1 MPTHDDH
8 MHPVSVERSLLATLL
23 HAGDAYAEISATIRA
38 AHFCDR
44 RHALIYGAVEQ
55 AARESQPISVVT
67 VKDVL
72 QRQGGYEAAGGDDYL
87 DEVYCHVPAGGNVE
101 WFAGRLVEAWKLRQ
115 LVEAS
120 RANIKAITDGGTF
133 VEEIIEGCVERVL
146 RIADQDTVGGP
157 IALADDIQVAYQ
169 TSLDAR
175 EKPSSA
181 RIATGYAKLDCY
193 LGGLQRGS
201 LIVLA
206 ARTGMGKTALA
217 LNIAAQVAAEPA
229 QRVVVFSMEMTRK
242 EIADRVLAREAGLDV
257 QRVALGLLDDSQR
270 RKLAAAAARVAGP
283 CERIL
288 LDAAG
293 TITPAMIRAHVR
305 RLQRRQPVS
314 LVVVDYLQL
323 VTSAGRAENQNVRIG
338 QISRELKSMAMDLDV
353 PVLALSQFSREA
365 ARRDGEPQL
374 SDLRDSGSIENDANA
389 VVFIHHDDMA
399 AWQKGESDL
408 ATIIIAKNRN
418 GMTGRFKMRWLGSC
432 VTFEEIVGA

>member
-1 MPTHDDH
+1 MTPRDDH

-23 HAGDAYAEISATIRA
+23 QAPSAFAEVSATVRTD
-38 AHFCDR
+38 HFSDR
-44 RHALIYGAVEQ
+44 RHALIYGAIEQ
-55 AARESQPISVVT
+55 AYRESQPITVIT

-72 QRQGGYEAAGGDDYL
+72 QRQTALAAAGGDDYL
-87 DEVYCHVPAGGNVE
+87 DEVYCHVPTGGNLE
-101 WFAGRLVEAWKLRQ
+101 WFAGRILEAWRMRS

-120 RANIKAITDGGTF
+120 QRNVQALRDGGTF
-133 VEEIIEGCVERVL
+133 VEDIIEECVERIL
-146 RIADQDTVGGP
+146 RVADQDVVGGP
-157 IALADDIQVAYQ
+157 VPLAQDVEAAYQ
-169 TSLDAR
+169 TSLVAQ
-175 EKPSSA
+175 EKPSVA
-181 RIATGYAKLDCY
+181 RIATGYPKLDRY

-217 LNIAAQVAAEPA
+217 LNIAAQVAADPA
-229 QRVVVFSMEMTRK
+229 QRVAVFSMEMTRK

-257 QRVALGLLDDSQR
+257 QRVALGLLDESQR
-270 RKLAAAAARVAGP
+270 RKLAAAAARISGP

-288 LDAAG
+288 LDATG
-293 TITPAMIRAHVR
+293 TITPQAIRGHVR

-314 LVVVDYLQL
+314 LVIVDYLQL
-323 VTSAGRAENQNVRIG
+323 VTGNGRAENQNVRIG
-338 QISRELKSMAMDLDV
+338 QISRELKSLAMDLDV

-389 VVFIHHDDMA
+389 VVFIHHEDMA
-399 AWQKGESDL
+399 AWQRGESDL

-432 VTFEEIVGA
+432 VTFQEIG